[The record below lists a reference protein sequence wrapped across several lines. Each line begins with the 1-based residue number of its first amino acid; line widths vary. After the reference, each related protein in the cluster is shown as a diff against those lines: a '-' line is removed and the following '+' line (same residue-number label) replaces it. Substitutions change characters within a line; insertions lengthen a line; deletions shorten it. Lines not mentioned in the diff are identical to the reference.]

1 MPSTATPPRP
11 QHKTVVPSTV
21 TLALWRIRRTWRL
34 LLLAGIGILAAV
46 VLVCGVPLYSE
57 VSMTAGLRG
66 ILNATPQ
73 ASELT
78 LQGTGQIVTPSIVQQ
93 ETQRLN
99 HVMQQRLGDYLQ
111 KRTEFSIQT
120 TQIGIGTP
128 TVDLGLSVAL
138 TGENIEEAASHLKV
152 VSGRLPL
159 PGASTLEIAIT
170 QATAGYLKV
179 QVGSMMSLDLFFFG
193 PENPVFVA
201 VPVQV
206 VGMIVA
212 TAGDPYWH
220 NQTFEPPETTPTSP
234 PTQFQALMSN
244 DNFLQVF
251 QGIATA
257 QGHPEGIPFTDGSQ
271 PTLVWYYHLN
281 VAAININQLDDLVA
295 RLRQA
300 QSQIGSGNIGG
311 SLTVPD
317 AVNQTQLSG
326 APLATPQTSSTLD
339 RFHSRVSVVNIP
351 VTILLLQV
359 VDLILFFVSMMT
371 GLLVERQ
378 AEVIALLRSR
388 GASRRQVF
396 GSFVTQS
403 FALALVALVVGP
415 LLAILAVQVIARM
428 TLNASDQQALN
439 VITANPVQAALGV
452 GWFAAAASFS
462 AVVAMVFAIRGL
474 ASRDV
479 LEMRRESAR
488 ATRQP
493 LWQRIYLDMIAAVI
507 ALTGFGLSLYVTNS
521 GALDAQTSLLIAAPL
536 ALVAPIFLV
545 IAGTLLFLRF
555 FPLFLRFLAWVVT
568 RRAGAAPMLALA
580 QMARAPRQAVRM
592 ILLLALASS
601 FASFALVFHASETQ
615 HITAMAAYQ
624 AGADFSG
631 AIRGVNYNDPIAR
644 QTSAYRNISGVTSAS
659 LGYASDAAPETTAYQ
674 ATTFAVRAV
683 DPSTFAQTAIWS
695 DQDSSQSLAA
705 LMSQLNAAR
714 ASALGQHV
722 VPAFADALTWQS
734 LNLSVG
740 SIFVLRVDSKDVTFK
755 ALGKVQHIPTVNDSL
770 VSNKSSDY
778 SSPGGVLADFQS
790 LLTFYNATSGNF
802 IAPNY
807 AWLRTSDDA
816 ALLAKTRKALSEG
829 QLALVNL
836 NDRRAMIA
844 GLEKD
849 PLYLA
854 LLIVLT
860 LGTATTVLLALLGNL
875 TASWLNARSRLINF
889 AVLRALGTMPRQ
901 IASVL
906 SWEQTIIYATAIAL
920 GALFGTI
927 LAATIVPALV
937 FTGVP
942 TYTVDISSGEFYAL
956 QHLLPVEVVVPLL
969 LIIVFVAL
977 VLICVFAIVMMAR
990 VVSSPSLS
998 QTLRLNAD

>member
-1 MPSTATPPRP
+1 MPSTATLPRP
-11 QHKTVVPSTV
+11 QNHTVVPSTV
-21 TLALWRIRRTWRL
+21 TLALWRVRRTWRL
-34 LLLAGIGILAAV
+34 LLIAGIGILAAV
-46 VLVCGVPLYSE
+46 ILVCAVPLYSE

-73 ASELT
+73 DSVLT
-78 LQGTGQIVTPSIVQQ
+78 VQGTGQVLTPPIAQQ
-93 ETQRLN
+93 ETQRVNSL
-99 HVMQQRLGDYLQ
+99 MQQRLGTYLQ
-111 KRTEFSIQT
+111 KQTEFSLQT
-120 TQIGIGTP
+120 PQLNISSP
-128 TVDLGLSVAL
+128 TVDLGMTASLVGADMQ
-138 TGENIEEAASHLKV
+138 EATPHVQV
-152 VSGRLPL
+152 VSGRLPK
-159 PGASTLEIAIT
+159 PETSTLEIAIT
-170 QATAGYLKV
+170 QKTAGYLHV
-179 QVGSMMSLDLFFFG
+179 DVGSPLTLDLFFYG
-193 PENPVFVA
+193 PSNPLYVA
-201 VPVQV
+201 VQARV
-206 VGMIVA
+206 VGIIVA

-220 NQTFEPPETTPTSP
+220 NQTFEPIQRGPTAP
-234 PTQFQALMSN
+234 PTQFVALMSN
-244 DNFLQVF
+244 DSFLQF
-251 QGIATA
+251 LQDAANA
-257 QGHPEGIPFTDGSQ
+257 QSHPTGMPFTDGLQ
-271 PTLVWYYHLN
+271 PTLFWYYSLN
-281 VAAININQLDDLVA
+281 VASINVNQLDDLIA
-295 RLRQA
+295 LLHSTQA
-300 QSQIGSGNIGG
+300 QIGSGNLGG
-311 SLTVPD
+311 SLSIPD
-317 AVNQTQLSG
+317 AVNHTQLSG
-326 APLATPQTSSTLD
+326 PALDTPQTTSTLD
-339 RFHSRVSVVNIP
+339 RFHSRVSLVNIP

-359 VDLILFFVSMMT
+359 VGLILFFVGMMT

-388 GASRRQVF
+388 GASSRQVF

-403 FALALVALVVGP
+403 FGLALVAMIAGP
-415 LLAILAVQVIARM
+415 LLAIVAVQIIAQM

-439 VITANPVQAALGV
+439 VVTANPVRAALGV
-452 GWFAAAASFS
+452 GWFAAAAAFS
-462 AVVAMVFAIRGL
+462 AVVAMFFSIRGL

-493 LWQRIYLDMIAAVI
+493 LWQRMYLDVVAAVI

-555 FPLFLRFLAWVVT
+555 FPLFLRFIAWLVT

-601 FASFALVFHASETQ
+601 FASFALVFNASETE
-615 HITAMAAYQ
+615 HIRSMAAFE

-631 AIRGVNYNDPIAR
+631 PIRGINYTDSLAK
-644 QTSAYRNISGVTSAS
+644 QTATYRSISGVTSAS
-659 LGYASDAAPETTAYQ
+659 LGYAGDATPESAAYQ
-674 ATTFAVRAV
+674 ATSFSVRAV
-683 DPSTFAQTAIWS
+683 DPSTFAQAAIWTT
-695 DQDSSQSLAA
+695 QDSRQSLAS
-705 LMSQLNAAR
+705 LMRQLNAAR
-714 ASALGQHV
+714 PSAMAQQL
-722 VPAFADALTWQS
+722 VPAFTDALTWQS

-740 SIFVLRVDSKDVTFK
+740 STFVLQVGLKNIIFQ
-755 ALGKVQHIPTVNDSL
+755 ALGEVQHIPTVNDSL
-770 VSNKSSDY
+770 VSSKTSDY
-778 SSPGGVLADFQS
+778 SAPGGILADVQALIS
-790 LLTFYNATSGNF
+790 AYNASSGDF
-802 IAPNY
+802 IGPNY
-807 AWLRTSDDA
+807 AWLSTSDDPA
-816 ALLAKTRKALSEG
+816 KLAKIRGVLNEGKLS
-829 QLALVNL
+829 LNSL
-836 NDRRAMIA
+836 NDRRAIIA

-906 SWEQTIIYATAIAL
+906 TWEQTIIYATAIAL
-920 GALFGTI
+920 GAIFGAI
-927 LAATIVPALV
+927 LAVAIVPSLV

-956 QHLLPVEVVVPLL
+956 QHLLPVEIVVPLL
-969 LIIVFVAL
+969 LIGVFVAL